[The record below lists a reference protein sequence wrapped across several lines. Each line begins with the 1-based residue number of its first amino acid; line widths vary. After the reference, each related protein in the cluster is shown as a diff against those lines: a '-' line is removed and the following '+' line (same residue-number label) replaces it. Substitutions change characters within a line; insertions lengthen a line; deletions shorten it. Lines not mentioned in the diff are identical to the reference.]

1 MRDPADAWRPQMYPC
16 RTSRAPSVG
25 RGDAAVAEYDR
36 IYASEYLTIQH
47 LDQLG
52 LVDDLHA
59 ELAGF
64 GQLAAGVL
72 SGHQVGGLP

>member
-1 MRDPADAWRPQMYPC
+1 MRDPAGAWRPQMYPC
-16 RTSRAPSVG
+16 RTSRAPNVG

-36 IYASEYLTIQH
+36 IYASEYLSIQH
-47 LDQLG
+47 FFELG

-59 ELAGF
+59 EFARL

-72 SGHQVGGLP
+72 SGHKVGGLP